1 MNSCCTSRAVKCEA
15 CRWLDF
21 TNNKNIFILQTE
33 SVFPKHMINLFDS
46 NCIIKSGSLNF
57 YAWNTFA
64 DTFILLNDNEF
75 LAKTNFFPKNYLNI
89 LFHKFTIIQNYLSLL
104 GIKVK
109 ETEENMKL
117 ALSKDLLKSKSRYAP
132 NFVIT

>member
-1 MNSCCTSRAVKCEA
+1 
-15 CRWLDF
+15 
-21 TNNKNIFILQTE
+21 
-33 SVFPKHMINLFDS
+33 MINLFDS

-89 LFHKFTIIQNYLSLL
+89 SFHKFTIIQNYLLLL
-104 GIKVK
+104 GIKVE
-109 ETEENMKL
+109 ETEETMKL
-117 ALSKDLLKSKSRYAP
+117 ALSKKPLESKSRYAP
-132 NFVIT
+132 NFVIM